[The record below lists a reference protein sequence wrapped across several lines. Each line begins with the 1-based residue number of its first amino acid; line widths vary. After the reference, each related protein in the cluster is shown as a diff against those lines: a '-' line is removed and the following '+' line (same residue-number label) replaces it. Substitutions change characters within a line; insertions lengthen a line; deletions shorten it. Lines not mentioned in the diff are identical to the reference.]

1 MSEPGAVATGPPD
14 LGLRISDFGFELG
27 VTAIRNFDIP
37 NPQCVRTVA
46 KTRKNLDTYEGLR
59 IFSIYEPLR
68 RLYMAPTN
76 QPTPAELEILDVL
89 WDLKK
94 GTVREI
100 YEVISA
106 RRSTTYTTVLKFMQI
121 MQAKGLVVR
130 DEKAKAHIYRPKSS
144 QQHTQKKLVG
154 TLLDKA
160 FRGSALSLVQHV
172 LETKPTTREELAQ
185 IRRLIDE
192 AEAKGGTK

>member
-1 MSEPGAVATGPPD
+1 M
-14 LGLRISDFGFELG
+14 
-27 VTAIRNFDIP
+27 TA
-37 NPQCVRTVA
+37 
-46 KTRKNLDTYEGLR
+46 
-59 IFSIYEPLR
+59 
-68 RLYMAPTN
+68 TN
-76 QPTPAELEILDVL
+76 QPTRAELEILDIL

-94 GTVREI
+94 GTVREVH
-100 YEVISA
+100 EVISS
-106 RRSTTYTTVLKFMQI
+106 RRSTAYTTVLKLMQI

-130 DEKAKAHIYRPKSS
+130 DEKGKAHVYRPKST

-172 LETKPTTREELAQ
+172 LETKPTTREELNE

-192 AEAKGGTK
+192 AEAKGVKK